1 MTRHRKEF
9 FPKGQVEDFVVTNSA
24 TSQEVIRVL
33 LADDHG
39 VVRAGLK
46 ALLDAQTDMAVIGE
60 AEDGPTAIEM
70 VREMEPTVLVTDLS
84 MPGGGMEAIRQVN
97 SLRLG
102 TRVLVLTVHAEE
114 RYLLPVLEAGGS
126 GYVRK
131 ASAHTDLLNAIRT
144 VARGEVFLDPA
155 ATKTLLKGYLG
166 RVTSGDE
173 IDLVEVLSDRE
184 REVVKLTAEGYTA
197 QQASEFLSLSPKT
210 VETYRHRAMQKLGLT
225 NRAELVRYA
234 LRAGLLGE
242 DTL

>member
-1 MTRHRKEF
+1 MGT
-9 FPKGQVEDFVVTNSA
+9 GTGEDM
-24 TSQEVIRVL
+24 IRVV

-39 VVRAGLK
+39 IVRAGLK
-46 ALLDAQTDMAVIGE
+46 ALLDAQRDIQVVGE
-60 AEDGPTAIEM
+60 AEDGPGAIQL
-70 VREMEPTVLVTDLS
+70 VKSLQPTVLVSDLS
-84 MPGGGMEAIRQVN
+84 MPGGGMDAIREVSALN
-97 SLRLG
+97 VG

-131 ASAHTDLLNAIRT
+131 SSAHTDLLDAIHT

-155 ATKTLLKGYLG
+155 ATKTLLRGYLG

-173 IDLVEVLSDRE
+173 LDIVEVLSERE

-197 QQASEFLSLSPKT
+197 QQASELLSLSPKT

-234 LRAGLLGE
+234 LRAGLLA
-242 DTL
+242 DDM